1 VPGPDEVWSEVLS
14 FLNSRPGR
22 LLAQGTVLS
31 AVATLAYAGFGH
43 SLNFPGGDAV
53 TTIDAGAAQ
62 QMFGPAPSLAPVPSL
77 TPAGTPTVAS
87 SPSDSDAVAAL
98 RVVLTADGETQ
109 TVTTAA
115 DTVGELLA
123 EQNLTLGDL
132 DRLNLRSTTPLIT
145 GLKVKL
151 VRVEKQQ
158 TIATEKVP
166 FTTKRTR
173 VGTLPAGTTKVIT
186 KGVAGQRRATYSIT
200 LADGRQISKHLL
212 SAELVRQPVTAVIQE
227 GPEKPASSGS
237 DDSSSSTGTKADSL
251 NWAALAK
258 CESGGNP
265 RATNPAGYYGLYQFS
280 LSTWRAVGGSGNPR
294 DASSAEQT
302 KRAKMLYNKAGAGQW
317 PVCGRKL
324 FT

>member
-14 FLNSRPGR
+14 FLNSRSGR

-31 AVATLAYAGFGH
+31 AVVGATLAYAGFGH
-43 SLNFPGGDAV
+43 SLDFSGGDAV

-62 QMFGPAPSLAPVPSL
+62 QMFGPAPSLAPV
-77 TPAGTPTVAS
+77 TS
-87 SPSDSDAVAAL
+87 SPPESDAAAAL

-123 EQNLTLGDL
+123 EQNLTLGEL
-132 DRLNLRSTTPLIT
+132 DRLNLRSTTPLTT

-158 TIATEKVP
+158 TTATEKVP

-173 VGTLPAGTTKVIT
+173 VSTLPVGTTKVLT

-227 GPEKPASSGS
+227 GTEKPASSGS
-237 DDSSSSTGTKADSL
+237 DGSSSSTGTKADSL

-302 KRAKMLYNKAGAGQW
+302 KRAKILYNRAGAGQW